1 MEFKL
6 IAIDLDG
13 TLLNNDLEISPR
25 AAAAIKTAESRGVK
39 VTLCTG
45 RMYASAYPYAQKLGI
60 NIPLITYNGALVK
73 NSFDG
78 EVLYEKNLPLEEA
91 RHVVKICREFDC
103 QLNVYFD
110 DKLYVEK
117 SDYWAKK
124 YAGRVN
130 VPLHEVDDLLKF
142 LKFSPI
148 KLLAM
153 GQEEVL
159 HTIRE
164 QLSDRGLYITRS
176 QPHFL
181 EILNPEATKGKG
193 LAAVVK
199 RLAIDR
205 KNVMAIGDNENDIEM
220 FKYAGY
226 AVVMANA
233 DDHVKA
239 HADYVTKNNND
250 DGVAEAIEKLVL
262 V

>member
-1 MEFKL
+1 MDFKL

-25 AAAAIKTAESRGVK
+25 AAAAIRAAEKKGVR

-45 RMYASAYPYAQKLGI
+45 RMYASASPYAQELRL

-78 EVLYEKNLPLEEA
+78 EILYEKNLPLEEA
-91 RHVVKICREFDC
+91 RHVVEICREFDC

-117 SDYWAKK
+117 TDYWAKK
-124 YAGRVN
+124 YASRVN
-130 VPLHEVDDLLKF
+130 VPLHEVDDLLDF
-142 LKFSPI
+142 LKLPPI

-153 GQEEVL
+153 GEEEVL
-159 HTIRE
+159 HMIRRR
-164 QLSDRGLYITRS
+164 LADRVLYITRS

-181 EILNPEATKGKG
+181 EILNPEATKGRG

-226 AVVMANA
+226 SVAMANA
-233 DDHVKA
+233 DDHVKV
-239 HADYVTKNNND
+239 HADYVTKNNDD

-262 V
+262 I